1 MRKPPPALAKRNDGS
16 TINRVNF
23 NLYDVRYLSQ
33 QGSAGEIANMV
44 SNARLIRFLR
54 QAIDHIRDT
63 MVGGSKQFQL
73 GAAAVAMFKNQAMN
87 HLYRILFQF
96 VMVYASMHARLDSNA
111 NSFILQGSFL
121 PDFMRIV
128 DQEYNQ
134 NVASTFCPLEKHTR
148 GRSSSILEAPVVDR
162 SLRNQFVVDVR
173 RTRRRRGGPST
184 AAAGIADEATSTA
197 VETSSAARRV
207 RSRQDLSCIL
217 VSESGLLSRNVF
229 SSLSYFLSEQL
240 AGLTGKKN
248 SKYVRFSTAI
258 AIEINQAYVFLLYR
272 GVELALIIASYRSKP
287 QQPVVRI
294 RPADVEE
301 AYLRILPTSVN
312 VPQQYRLN
320 PTNGSSSSSR
330 RRSRSRRRQRA
341 IRDDTTA

>member
-63 MVGGSKQFQL
+63 TVGGSKQFQL

-96 VMVYASMHARLDSNA
+96 VMVYASMHARLESNA

-148 GRSSSILEAPVVDR
+148 GRSSSILEAPVADR

-184 AAAGIADEATSTA
+184 AADNATSTA

-272 GVELALIIASYRSKP
+272 GVELALVIASYRSKP

-320 PTNGSSSSSR
+320 PTNRSSSSR
-330 RRSRSRRRQRA
+330 RRSRSRRRQPA